1 MSEDVYTDKGIA
13 SRLSIIIGFCAL
25 FVIYYFQLSYASPY
39 AASWDQVDF
48 ALALKRYDLL
58 AMQPH
63 FPGYPYFILGG
74 MVVNQFVN
82 NPAQALAI
90 FNSIMM
96 LSATVPIYLLAKRYQ
111 TSNQAWLTTA
121 LIQSSSYML
130 LIVTQPMSEGA
141 AMAALWW
148 YVWSLCLAKENQ
160 KFLFQLIPLFL
171 FSIVLGIRLSYI
183 PFASGILLLW
193 WHDWKTLKSWKRLFI
208 FCFFAVFFQLIW
220 LFAVMASEGGMT
232 SFFKLALSFTNGHF
246 QEWGGTATTD
256 EHSFL
261 QRALTLIFYNII
273 WTGICNQSF
282 LLLFLYALLLLSI
295 YLKRPI
301 SKVDTWPAIIGI
313 VYFIWALFGQNIDK
327 PRHIIP
333 VAAII
338 LFYLWIYF
346 WRNKLTLKKMM
357 FVIVVLI
364 IQITIGTMDVK
375 KQFNSLPATYQLAHD
390 LEDKHEDFIL
400 YTWEEARVLQYLGV
414 DFPYQQVYSFNIFLQ
429 DKSNYEHATIYLTDH
444 VLQGFA
450 KQGVNI
456 DNRVKKVGKYKS
468 SKLSDPVYGEITL
481 YKWID

>member
-1 MSEDVYTDKGIA
+1 MLGEFFKNKGCTF
-13 SRLSIIIGFCAL
+13 RLSIIIGFCAL
-25 FVIYYFQLSYASPY
+25 FLIYYFQLSYASPY

-74 MVVNQFVN
+74 TFVNQFVN

-111 TSNQAWLTTA
+111 TFSQAWLTTA

-141 AMAALWW
+141 AMAAFWW
-148 YVWSLCLAKENQ
+148 YGWSLHLAKENR
-160 KFLFQLIPLFL
+160 KFLFQIIPLFL
-171 FSIVLGIRLSYI
+171 FSIVLGIRLSYL
-183 PFASGILLLW
+183 PFVSGILLLW
-193 WHDWKTLKSWKRLFI
+193 WHEWKILKSWKRLFI
-208 FCFFAVFFQLIW
+208 LCSFAVFFQLIW
-220 LFAVMASEGGMT
+220 LFAVMASEGGVI

-246 QEWGGTATTD
+246 HEWGGTAATD
-256 EHSFL
+256 DHSFL

-273 WTGICNQSF
+273 WTGICSQSF
-282 LLLFLYALLLLSI
+282 LILFLYTLLLFFI
-295 YLKRPI
+295 YLKRLTL
-301 SKVDTWPAIIGI
+301 KADAWLAMMGI

-327 PRHIIP
+327 PRHVIP

-338 LFYLWIYF
+338 LFYLWSYF
-346 WRNKLTLKKMM
+346 WRTELTLKKMV
-357 FVIVVLI
+357 FATVVLTV
-364 IQITIGTMDVK
+364 QITIGAVDMK
-375 KQFNSLPATYQLAHD
+375 KQSDSLPATYQLAYD
-390 LEDKHEDFIL
+390 LEDKREEFVL
-400 YTWEEARVLQYLGV
+400 YTWEETRVLNYLQV
-414 DFPYQQVYSFNIFLQ
+414 NFPHQEVYRFNIFLQ
-429 DKSNYEHATIYLTDH
+429 GKSNYKHATIYLTDH
-444 VLQGFA
+444 VLKGFA
-450 KQGVNI
+450 EQGINI
-456 DNRVKKVGKYKS
+456 ENRVKKVRKYKS